1 MSFAAHWSPILFTL
15 FLWWFSTGAIL
26 YLDGLPRRTF
36 RWSVAGAS
44 VVLIAALFA
53 LYKTANDTSISAV
66 YCAFA
71 CALLVW
77 GWVEITFL
85 MGFITG
91 TRTTNCPPG
100 SSGWPRAW
108 YAFQTILYHE
118 IALLVG
124 ALLIASLT
132 WDAPNQLGILTFAIL
147 WISRQSTKLNL
158 FLGVRNL
165 SEEFLPDHLRYLQ
178 TYFTRRSMNPL
189 FPFSVTAG
197 TIAAVMLW
205 KAALVSDVV
214 VGEAISLTFMA
225 TLLTLAMLEH
235 WFLILPIN
243 FGALWEWS
251 MGSRR
256 KSMKSHAGQAKHQAM
271 PARLHGTAS
280 SLPKPVTEDLT
291 STT

>member
-1 MSFAAHWSPILFTL
+1 MSLVTHGYPILFTL

-26 YLDGLPRRTF
+26 YLDGLPRPTF
-36 RWSVAGAS
+36 RWSVAGAT
-44 VVLIAALFA
+44 VVLAAALYA
-53 LYKTANDTSISAV
+53 IYATANDTSISAV

-71 CALLVW
+71 CALLIW
-77 GWVEITFL
+77 GWFEITFL

-91 TRTTNCPPG
+91 PRTSDCP
-100 SSGWPRAW
+100 SDCSGWLRAW

-118 IALLVG
+118 LALLVG
-124 ALLIASLT
+124 ALLIAILT
-132 WDAPNQLGILTFAIL
+132 WGAPNHVGIQTFAIL

-165 SEEFLPDHLRYLQ
+165 SEEFLPDNLRYLQ
-178 TYFTRRSMNPL
+178 TYFTRRAMNPL
-189 FPFSVTAG
+189 FPFSVVAG
-197 TIAAVMLW
+197 TVAAVMLW
-205 KAALVSDVV
+205 NAALAADVMA
-214 VGEAISLTFMA
+214 GEATAFTFLA

-243 FGALWEWS
+243 FGALWEWG

-256 KSMKSHAGQAKHQAM
+256 KSKRYSATCNSASVNSGAIHGRKSTLAH
-271 PARLHGTAS
+271 
-280 SLPKPVTEDLT
+280 PVAEDLT